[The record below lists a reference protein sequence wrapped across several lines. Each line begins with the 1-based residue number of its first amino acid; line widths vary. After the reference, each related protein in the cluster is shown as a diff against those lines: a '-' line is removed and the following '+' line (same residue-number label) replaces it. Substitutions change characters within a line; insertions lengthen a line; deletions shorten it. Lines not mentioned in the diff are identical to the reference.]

1 MTTAVDAIINAAS
14 SIKNAINRVGD
25 KYDLPN
31 GWLNTDF
38 IRTGSYSPKLVEFC
52 ALQNVFQCT

>member
-38 IRTGSYSPKLVEFC
+38 ICTGSYSPSLFILARKLILESK
-52 ALQNVFQCT
+52 